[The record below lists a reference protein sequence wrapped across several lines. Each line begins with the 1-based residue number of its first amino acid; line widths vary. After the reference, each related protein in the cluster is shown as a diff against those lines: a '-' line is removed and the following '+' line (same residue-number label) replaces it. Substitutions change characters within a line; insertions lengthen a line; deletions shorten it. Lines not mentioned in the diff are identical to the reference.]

1 MCKGGIRMNEK
12 LYKSL
17 GRIGSANLAIG
28 ICVLVSGLVS
38 GILLIINGGR
48 LLKKK
53 EDIMF

>member
-1 MCKGGIRMNEK
+1 MNEK

-17 GRIGSANLAIG
+17 SRIGSANLAIG

>member
-1 MCKGGIRMNEK
+1 MNEK

-17 GRIGSANLAIG
+17 GRIGSANIAIG

-53 EDIMF
+53 SDMLF